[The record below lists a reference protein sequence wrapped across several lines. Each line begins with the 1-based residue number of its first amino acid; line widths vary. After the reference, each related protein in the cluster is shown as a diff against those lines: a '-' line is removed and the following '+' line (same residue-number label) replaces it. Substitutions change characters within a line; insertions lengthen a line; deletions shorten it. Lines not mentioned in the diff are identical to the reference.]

1 MFYFEILSVNG
12 TEIMEQGSIML
23 FSISEFH
30 QYAVQIARLWK
41 FSQFIR
47 ILYHVLHV
55 VLLL

>member
-1 MFYFEILSVNG
+1 
-12 TEIMEQGSIML
+12 MELRLWNREALL

-41 FSQFIR
+41 FSQFIL
-47 ILYHVLHV
+47 ILYHVLYV